1 MHLVDF
7 VSRYCIDGSLA
18 GAGGCGKA
26 LHKHAVFIRLDRA
39 FVFSRLACFFRV
51 PASCDYFDT
60 MSTRHEDRNLP
71 TKTAD
76 TDAENS
82 SVSIV
87 DEDELKLVILQ
98 EGDPRG

>member
-1 MHLVDF
+1 
-7 VSRYCIDGSLA
+7 
-18 GAGGCGKA
+18 
-26 LHKHAVFIRLDRA
+26 
-39 FVFSRLACFFRV
+39 
-51 PASCDYFDT
+51 
-60 MSTRHEDRNLP
+60 MSTQHEDRNLP

-98 EGDPRG
+98 EGDARG